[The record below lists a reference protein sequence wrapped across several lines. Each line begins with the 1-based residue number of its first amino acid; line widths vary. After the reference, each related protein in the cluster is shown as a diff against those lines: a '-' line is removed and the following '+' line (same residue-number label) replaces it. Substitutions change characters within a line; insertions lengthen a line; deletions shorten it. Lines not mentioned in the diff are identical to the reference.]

1 MIQALF
7 LILKIIGILLLLLAG
22 LLLLALAAV
31 LFVPVR
37 YRGEGSRREVLKAHG
52 TVSWCFSALAVR
64 FSLEDGRTEG
74 EVRLFGRRLGGRDR
88 EEETLEADFRE
99 ASEPSVHTAS
109 LDRGRSQDGEDTPDG
124 GNAPD
129 SGNTP
134 DSGSAP
140 DSGSVPAGGRSQDR
154 AKERESRNRSG
165 APGRREKAK
174 EEGKGPGT
182 ERPSGRL
189 EKLARE
195 LRGRIS
201 RAGAKI
207 RSALEKKDQIMA
219 FLRDE
224 ENRRTFRLVKKQLV
238 KVVRH
243 VMPVRLEG
251 EVTFGFDDPY
261 RTGQLLSAAALLYPV
276 YRDRIRITPV
286 FDREVLEGELK
297 LEGRIRLAVLLGA
310 AVRLGMDRNFRKLVR
325 RLMDR

>member
-109 LDRGRSQDGEDTPDG
+109 LDRGRSQDG
-124 GNAPD
+124 
-129 SGNTP
+129 
-134 DSGSAP
+134 
-140 DSGSVPAGGRSQDR
+140 
-154 AKERESRNRSG
+154 AKEWESRNRSG

-174 EEGKGPGT
+174 EEGKGLGT

-189 EKLARE
+189 EKLAKG
-195 LRGRIS
+195 LGGRIS

>member
-109 LDRGRSQDGEDTPDG
+109 LD
-124 GNAPD
+124 
-129 SGNTP
+129 
-134 DSGSAP
+134 
-140 DSGSVPAGGRSQDR
+140 GGRSRDR

-189 EKLARE
+189 EKLAKG

-219 FLRDE
+219 CLRDE

-276 YRDRIRITPV
+276 YRDRIRVTPV

>member
-37 YRGEGSRREVLKAHG
+37 YRGEGSRREVLKARG

-109 LDRGRSQDGEDTPDG
+109 LDRGRSQDG
-124 GNAPD
+124 
-129 SGNTP
+129 
-134 DSGSAP
+134 
-140 DSGSVPAGGRSQDR
+140 
-154 AKERESRNRSG
+154 AKEWESRNRSG

-189 EKLARE
+189 EKLAKG

-243 VMPVRLEG
+243 VMPARLEG

>member
-74 EVRLFGRRLGGRDR
+74 VVRLFGRRLGGRDR

-109 LDRGRSQDGEDTPDG
+109 LD
-124 GNAPD
+124 
-129 SGNTP
+129 
-134 DSGSAP
+134 
-140 DSGSVPAGGRSQDR
+140 GGRSRDR

-189 EKLARE
+189 EKLAKG

-276 YRDRIRITPV
+276 YRDRIRVTPV

>member
-52 TVSWCFSALAVR
+52 TVSWCFSALAVK

-109 LDRGRSQDGEDTPDG
+109 LD
-124 GNAPD
+124 
-129 SGNTP
+129 
-134 DSGSAP
+134 
-140 DSGSVPAGGRSQDR
+140 GGRSRDR

-189 EKLARE
+189 EKLAKG

-243 VMPVRLEG
+243 VMPARLEG

-276 YRDRIRITPV
+276 YRDRIRVTPV

>member
-109 LDRGRSQDGEDTPDG
+109 LD
-124 GNAPD
+124 
-129 SGNTP
+129 
-134 DSGSAP
+134 
-140 DSGSVPAGGRSQDR
+140 GGRSRDR
-154 AKERESRNRSG
+154 AKERESRDRSG

-174 EEGKGPGT
+174 EKGKGPGT

-189 EKLARE
+189 EKLAKG

-276 YRDRIRITPV
+276 YRDRIRVTPV

>member
-1 MIQALF
+1 MGPYVRRRRGRLPAVLA
-7 LILKIIGILLLLLAG
+7 LAG
-22 LLLLALAAV
+22 LLLLALAAA

-109 LDRGRSQDGEDTPDG
+109 LD
-124 GNAPD
+124 
-129 SGNTP
+129 
-134 DSGSAP
+134 
-140 DSGSVPAGGRSQDR
+140 GGRSRDR

-189 EKLARE
+189 EKLAKG

-243 VMPVRLEG
+243 VMPARLEG

-276 YRDRIRITPV
+276 YRDRIRVTPV

>member
-1 MIQALF
+1 MIQALL

-109 LDRGRSQDGEDTPDG
+109 LD
-124 GNAPD
+124 
-129 SGNTP
+129 
-134 DSGSAP
+134 
-140 DSGSVPAGGRSQDR
+140 GGRSRDR

-189 EKLARE
+189 EKLAKG

-276 YRDRIRITPV
+276 YRDRIRVTPV

>member
-52 TVSWCFSALAVR
+52 TVSWCFSALAVK

-109 LDRGRSQDGEDTPDG
+109 LD
-124 GNAPD
+124 
-129 SGNTP
+129 
-134 DSGSAP
+134 
-140 DSGSVPAGGRSQDR
+140 GGRSRDR

-189 EKLARE
+189 EKLAKG

-276 YRDRIRITPV
+276 YRDRIRVTPV

>member
-109 LDRGRSQDGEDTPDG
+109 LD
-124 GNAPD
+124 
-129 SGNTP
+129 
-134 DSGSAP
+134 
-140 DSGSVPAGGRSQDR
+140 GGRSRDR

-189 EKLARE
+189 EKLAKG

-201 RAGAKI
+201 RASAKI

-243 VMPVRLEG
+243 VMPARLEG

-276 YRDRIRITPV
+276 YRDRIRVTPV

>member
-109 LDRGRSQDGEDTPDG
+109 LD
-124 GNAPD
+124 
-129 SGNTP
+129 
-134 DSGSAP
+134 
-140 DSGSVPAGGRSQDR
+140 GGRSRDR

-174 EEGKGPGT
+174 EEGKGPGS

-189 EKLARE
+189 EKLAKG

-276 YRDRIRITPV
+276 YRDRIRVTPV

>member
-52 TVSWCFSALAVR
+52 TVSWCFSALAVK

-88 EEETLEADFRE
+88 KEETLEADFRE

-109 LDRGRSQDGEDTPDG
+109 LD
-124 GNAPD
+124 
-129 SGNTP
+129 
-134 DSGSAP
+134 
-140 DSGSVPAGGRSQDR
+140 GGRSRDR

-189 EKLARE
+189 EKLAKG

-276 YRDRIRITPV
+276 YRDRIRVTPV

>member
-109 LDRGRSQDGEDTPDG
+109 LD
-124 GNAPD
+124 
-129 SGNTP
+129 
-134 DSGSAP
+134 
-140 DSGSVPAGGRSQDR
+140 GGRSRDR

-189 EKLARE
+189 EKLAKG

-276 YRDRIRITPV
+276 YRDRIRVTPV

>member
-109 LDRGRSQDGEDTPDG
+109 LD
-124 GNAPD
+124 
-129 SGNTP
+129 
-134 DSGSAP
+134 
-140 DSGSVPAGGRSQDR
+140 GGRSRDR

-189 EKLARE
+189 EKLAKG

-238 KVVRH
+238 KVARH

>member
-52 TVSWCFSALAVR
+52 TVSWCFSALAVK

-88 EEETLEADFRE
+88 KEETLEADFRE

-109 LDRGRSQDGEDTPDG
+109 LDRGRSQDGEDTPDS

-129 SGNTP
+129 SG
-134 DSGSAP
+134 SA
-140 DSGSVPAGGRSQDR
+140 PAGGRSQDR
-154 AKERESRNRSG
+154 AKERESRSWSG

-189 EKLARE
+189 EKLAKG

-238 KVVRH
+238 KVARH

>member
-31 LFVPVR
+31 LFGPVR

-109 LDRGRSQDGEDTPDG
+109 LD
-124 GNAPD
+124 
-129 SGNTP
+129 
-134 DSGSAP
+134 
-140 DSGSVPAGGRSQDR
+140 GGRSRDR

-189 EKLARE
+189 EKLAKG

-238 KVVRH
+238 KVVRQ

-276 YRDRIRITPV
+276 YRDRIRVTPV

>member
-1 MIQALF
+1 MVHVIL
-7 LILKIIGILLLLLAG
+7 LILKGLGILLLALLL

-109 LDRGRSQDGEDTPDG
+109 LD
-124 GNAPD
+124 
-129 SGNTP
+129 
-134 DSGSAP
+134 
-140 DSGSVPAGGRSQDR
+140 GGRSRDR

-189 EKLARE
+189 EKLAKG

-276 YRDRIRITPV
+276 YRDRIRVTPV

>member
-109 LDRGRSQDGEDTPDG
+109 LD
-124 GNAPD
+124 
-129 SGNTP
+129 
-134 DSGSAP
+134 
-140 DSGSVPAGGRSQDR
+140 GGRSRDR

-189 EKLARE
+189 EKLAKG

>member
-64 FSLEDGRTEG
+64 FPLEDGRTEG

-109 LDRGRSQDGEDTPDG
+109 LD
-124 GNAPD
+124 
-129 SGNTP
+129 
-134 DSGSAP
+134 
-140 DSGSVPAGGRSQDR
+140 GGRSRDR
-154 AKERESRNRSG
+154 AKERESRNRCG

-189 EKLARE
+189 EKLAKG

-276 YRDRIRITPV
+276 YRDRIRVTPV

>member
-109 LDRGRSQDGEDTPDG
+109 LD
-124 GNAPD
+124 
-129 SGNTP
+129 
-134 DSGSAP
+134 
-140 DSGSVPAGGRSQDR
+140 GGRSRDR

-189 EKLARE
+189 EKLAKG

-276 YRDRIRITPV
+276 YRDRIRVTPV

-325 RLMDR
+325 KLMDR

>member
-88 EEETLEADFRE
+88 KEETLEADFRE

-109 LDRGRSQDGEDTPDG
+109 LD
-124 GNAPD
+124 
-129 SGNTP
+129 
-134 DSGSAP
+134 
-140 DSGSVPAGGRSQDR
+140 GGRSRDR

-189 EKLARE
+189 EKLAKG

-207 RSALEKKDQIMA
+207 HSALEKKDQIMA

-238 KVVRH
+238 KVARH

>member
-1 MIQALF
+1 MIQELY

-109 LDRGRSQDGEDTPDG
+109 LD
-124 GNAPD
+124 
-129 SGNTP
+129 
-134 DSGSAP
+134 
-140 DSGSVPAGGRSQDR
+140 GGRSRDR

-189 EKLARE
+189 EKLAKG

-276 YRDRIRITPV
+276 YRDRIRVTPV

>member
-109 LDRGRSQDGEDTPDG
+109 LD
-124 GNAPD
+124 
-129 SGNTP
+129 
-134 DSGSAP
+134 
-140 DSGSVPAGGRSQDR
+140 GGRSRDR

-189 EKLARE
+189 EKLAKG

-243 VMPVRLEG
+243 VMPARLEG

-276 YRDRIRITPV
+276 YRDRIRVTPV

>member
-1 MIQALF
+1 
-7 LILKIIGILLLLLAG
+7 
-22 LLLLALAAV
+22 
-31 LFVPVR
+31 
-37 YRGEGSRREVLKAHG
+37 
-52 TVSWCFSALAVR
+52 
-64 FSLEDGRTEG
+64 
-74 EVRLFGRRLGGRDR
+74 
-88 EEETLEADFRE
+88 
-99 ASEPSVHTAS
+99 
-109 LDRGRSQDGEDTPDG
+109 
-124 GNAPD
+124 
-129 SGNTP
+129 
-134 DSGSAP
+134 
-140 DSGSVPAGGRSQDR
+140 
-154 AKERESRNRSG
+154 
-165 APGRREKAK
+165 
-174 EEGKGPGT
+174 
-182 ERPSGRL
+182 
-189 EKLARE
+189 
-195 LRGRIS
+195 
-201 RAGAKI
+201 
-207 RSALEKKDQIMA
+207 MA

>member
-52 TVSWCFSALAVR
+52 TVSWCFSALAVK

-88 EEETLEADFRE
+88 KEETLEADFRE

-109 LDRGRSQDGEDTPDG
+109 LDRGRSQDGEDTPDS

-129 SGNTP
+129 SG
-134 DSGSAP
+134 SA
-140 DSGSVPAGGRSQDR
+140 PAGGRYQAR
-154 AKERESRNRSG
+154 PKERECRSWGG

-189 EKLARE
+189 EKLAKG

-207 RSALEKKDQIMA
+207 HSALEKKDQIMA

-238 KVVRH
+238 KVARH

-325 RLMDR
+325 KLMDR

>member
-88 EEETLEADFRE
+88 KEETLEADFRE

-109 LDRGRSQDGEDTPDG
+109 LD
-124 GNAPD
+124 
-129 SGNTP
+129 
-134 DSGSAP
+134 
-140 DSGSVPAGGRSQDR
+140 GGRSRDR

-189 EKLARE
+189 EKLAKG

-276 YRDRIRITPV
+276 YRDRIRVTPV

>member
-64 FSLEDGRTEG
+64 FSLEDGKTEG

-109 LDRGRSQDGEDTPDG
+109 LD
-124 GNAPD
+124 
-129 SGNTP
+129 
-134 DSGSAP
+134 
-140 DSGSVPAGGRSQDR
+140 GGRSRDR

-189 EKLARE
+189 EKLAKG

-276 YRDRIRITPV
+276 YRDRIRVTPV

>member
-109 LDRGRSQDGEDTPDG
+109 LD
-124 GNAPD
+124 
-129 SGNTP
+129 
-134 DSGSAP
+134 
-140 DSGSVPAGGRSQDR
+140 GGRSRDR

-189 EKLARE
+189 EKLAKG

-238 KVVRH
+238 KVVCH

-276 YRDRIRITPV
+276 YRDRIRVTPV

>member
-52 TVSWCFSALAVR
+52 TVSWCFSALAVK

-88 EEETLEADFRE
+88 KEETLEADFRE

-109 LDRGRSQDGEDTPDG
+109 LD
-124 GNAPD
+124 
-129 SGNTP
+129 
-134 DSGSAP
+134 
-140 DSGSVPAGGRSQDR
+140 GGRSRDR

-189 EKLARE
+189 EKLAKG

-207 RSALEKKDQIMA
+207 HSALEKKDQIMA

-238 KVVRH
+238 KVARH

-276 YRDRIRITPV
+276 YRDRIRVTPV

>member
-109 LDRGRSQDGEDTPDG
+109 LD
-124 GNAPD
+124 
-129 SGNTP
+129 
-134 DSGSAP
+134 
-140 DSGSVPAGGRSQDR
+140 GGRSRDR

-189 EKLARE
+189 EKLAKG

-243 VMPVRLEG
+243 VMPARLEG

-276 YRDRIRITPV
+276 YRDRIRVTPV
-286 FDREVLEGELK
+286 FDREVLEGQLK